1 MNTMFTF
8 SRLHM
13 GQVTAKRIQYVA
25 FDELT
30 KKKINPLDIT
40 KKNQT

>member
-1 MNTMFTF
+1 
-8 SRLHM
+8 M
-13 GQVTAKRIQYVA
+13 GQVTAKRVQDAA

-30 KKKINPLDIT
+30 KKTKKINPLDIT